1 MRCCHFGFTATD
13 HASFVV
19 ASLIEP
25 EIIHYITKHTVH
37 KSGSTLRSTLFGSIL
52 GRSRAERALLTTTNV
67 RLEFFAVSA
76 FT

>member
-25 EIIHYITKHTVH
+25 EIIHYITVHTVH